1 MFRGRARARQ
11 EEGPLAGRHSIRGA
25 DAVVLVSLDHAAVA
39 AAAGTSVAESR
50 HRIAPR
56 AVEKEVAAA
65 GFLLEDVSPH
75 LRNPQDD
82 HTRSAF
88 DASVRGRTDRF
99 FHLYRKPAVD

>member
-1 MFRGRARARQ
+1 M
-11 EEGPLAGRHSIRGA
+11 
-25 DAVVLVSLDHAAVA
+25 
-39 AAAGTSVAESR
+39 T
-50 HRIAPR
+50 
-56 AVEKEVAAA
+56 AA

-99 FHLYRKPAVD
+99 FHLYHKPTVD

>member
-1 MFRGRARARQ
+1 M
-11 EEGPLAGRHSIRGA
+11 AGRHSIRGTL
-25 DAVVLVSLDHAAVA
+25 AVVLASVDHVK
-39 AAAGTSVAESR
+39 AAAGTSVAESL

-56 AVEKEVAAA
+56 AVEQEVTAA

-82 HTRSAF
+82 DTRSAF